1 MNKLI
6 RDLFYA
12 AALGWLLGNALRILI
27 ERRQEKKARRR

>member
-12 AALGWLLGNALRILI
+12 AALGWLLGKGGDAGAVFAPRP
-27 ERRQEKKARRR
+27 

>member
-12 AALGWLLGNALRILI
+12 AALGALLGNALRILI